1 MKKHIESDIL
11 RIALATANKD
21 SALVGEILKKYPNRT
36 QLLRAAISVI
46 LSLGYYQA
54 EQSNRT
60 VESYLDS
67 FLLVHTS
74 MEMEKTENGDSDS
87 HN

>member
-1 MKKHIESDIL
+1 MNKHIETDVL

-21 SALVGEILKKYPNRT
+21 SELVAEILKKYPNRT
-36 QLLRAAISVI
+36 KLLRAAISVI
-46 LSLGYYQA
+46 LSLSYYQA
-54 EQSNRT
+54 AETKRN
-60 VESYLDS
+60 VETYLDS

-74 MEMEKTENGDSDS
+74 MEMEKDGEPDS

>member
-1 MKKHIESDIL
+1 MNKHVETDIL

-21 SALVGEILKKYPNRT
+21 AELVGEILKQYPNRT
-36 QLLRAAISVI
+36 KLLRAAISVI
-46 LSLGYYQA
+46 LSLAYYQA
-54 EQSNRT
+54 NESKQS

-74 MEMEKTENGDSDS
+74 MEMEKKNEDSGP

>member
-1 MKKHIESDIL
+1 MNKHIETDIL

-21 SALVGEILKKYPNRT
+21 AELVGEILRKYPNRT
-36 QLLRAAISVI
+36 KLLRAAISVI
-46 LSLGYYQA
+46 LSLAYYQA
-54 EQSNRT
+54 IESKRS
-60 VESYLDS
+60 VETYLDS

-74 MEMEKTENGDSDS
+74 MEMEKDGETDS

>member
-1 MKKHIESDIL
+1 MNKHVETDVL

-21 SALVGEILKKYPNRT
+21 AELVGEILKKYPNRT

-54 EQSNRT
+54 QEAKRS

-74 MEMEKTENGDSDS
+74 MEMEKNGEPDS